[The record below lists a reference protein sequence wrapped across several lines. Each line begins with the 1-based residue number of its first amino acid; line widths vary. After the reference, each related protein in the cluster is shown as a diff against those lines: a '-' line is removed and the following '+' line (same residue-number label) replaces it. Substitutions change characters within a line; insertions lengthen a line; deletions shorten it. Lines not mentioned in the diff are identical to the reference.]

1 MGSET
6 NLYDAF
12 AAYGSGVCLVT
23 VRDRGDDAFFVAA
36 SVLTASVDP
45 FALAVSVGATRP
57 GLAAIREGGP
67 WTASVLAADHLELVD
82 RLTAKTTREERLAAL
97 RAAGAERSP
106 DGTLWIPDALATFSC
121 VTASTTPVNDQ
132 VLVVGDVVAGT
143 LGDGRAPLLR
153 WNHGFHTVAELAERK
168 LSA

>member
-1 MGSET
+1 MGSDT

-12 AAYGSGVCLVT
+12 ATYGSGVGLVT
-23 VRDRGDDAFFVAA
+23 VRDGGDDAFFVAA

-57 GLAAIREGGP
+57 GLAAISKGGP
-67 WTASVLAADHLELVD
+67 WTLSVLAADHLELVR
-82 RLTAKTTREERLAAL
+82 RLTAKTTHAERLAAL

-106 DGTLWIPDALATFSC
+106 DGTLRLADALATFSC

-132 VLVVGDVVAGT
+132 VLVVGSVVRGVLGAGH
-143 LGDGRAPLLR
+143 APLLR
-153 WNHGFHTVAELAERK
+153 WDHEFHTVAGGAERK

>member
-1 MGSET
+1 MDT
-6 NLYDAF
+6 DANLYDGF
-12 AAYGSGVCLVT
+12 ATYGSGVCLIT
-23 VRDRGDDAFFVAA
+23 VRDGDDDAFFVAA

-57 GLAAIREGGP
+57 GLAQIADGRP
-67 WTASVLAADHLELVD
+67 WTVSVLAADHLELV
-82 RLTAKTTREERLAAL
+82 RLLTGRTTREERLAAL
-97 RAAGAERSP
+97 RAAGVERSA
-106 DGTLWIPDALATFSC
+106 DGTLCLPDSLATFSC

-132 VLVVGDVVAGT
+132 VLVVGSVVGGT

-153 WNHGFHTVAELAERK
+153 WNHGFHTADGAAGPR

>member
-1 MGSET
+1 MDPEA

-23 VRDRGDDAFFVAA
+23 VRNGDDDSFFVAA

-45 FALAVSVGATRP
+45 FALAVSVGVRRP
-57 GLAAIREGGP
+57 ALAAISEGRP
-67 WTASVLAADHLELVD
+67 WTVSVLAADHLDLVR
-82 RLTAKTTREERLAAL
+82 RLTTKTTHEERLAAL
-97 RAAGAERSP
+97 RAAGVERSP
-106 DGTLWIPDALATFSC
+106 DRTLRLPDALATFSC
-121 VTASTTPVNDQ
+121 VTASMTPVNDQ
-132 VLVVGDVVAGT
+132 VLVVGSVVGGA

-153 WNHGFHTVAELAERK
+153 WDHGFHGVADITERK